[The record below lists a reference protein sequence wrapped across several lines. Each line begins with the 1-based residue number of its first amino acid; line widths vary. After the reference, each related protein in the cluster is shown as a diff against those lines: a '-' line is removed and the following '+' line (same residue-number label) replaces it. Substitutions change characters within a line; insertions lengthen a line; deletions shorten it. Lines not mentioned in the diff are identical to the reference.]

1 MNTINFR
8 RIVIVGTGQLA
19 AHLVSSFNIAGYRS
33 VQIIGRDPKKTE
45 LLAQRFNFDF
55 AVSFDDID
63 PDADLII
70 LAVSD
75 DSIDEVITKLPHH
88 KGLCMH
94 TSGSKGL
101 DVFGNKFEHFGV
113 FYPLQTFTDGRI
125 INFREIPV
133 LIEANNKYSR
143 DTIISIAKGM
153 SDYVYE
159 ISSDERR
166 KLHLSAVFV
175 SNFVNA
181 LFTMGNEILN
191 DTKLP
196 FNILKPLII
205 ETIDKAFE
213 SGPDNAQTGPAKR
226 GDMGTIQSHLALL
239 SNKPEIAAL
248 YSLFSTYINKKYN
261 DKTNEQL

>member
-1 MNTINFR
+1 MNTNNFR

-19 AHLVSSFNIAGYRS
+19 GHLASSFKIAGYSS
-33 VQIIGRDPKKTE
+33 VQIIGRDPKKTK
-45 LLAQRFNFDF
+45 LFAQRFNFDF

-63 PDADLII
+63 SDADLIV

-75 DSIDEVITKLPHH
+75 DSIDEVIAKLPYH
-88 KGLCMH
+88 KGICVH
-94 TSGSKGL
+94 TSGSKSL
-101 DVFGNKFEHFGV
+101 DVFGSKFEHFGV
-113 FYPLQTFTDGRI
+113 FYPLQTFTEGRI

-133 LIEANNKYSR
+133 LVEANNKYSH
-143 DTIISIAKGM
+143 DMLISIAKSM

-159 ISSDERR
+159 LNSDERR

-181 LFTMGNEILN
+181 LFTMGNDILN

-196 FNILKPLII
+196 FKILKPLII
-205 ETIDKAFE
+205 ETMDKAFE

-239 SNKPEIAAL
+239 SNKPEIATL
-248 YSLFSTYINKKYN
+248 YSLFSTYINNKYN